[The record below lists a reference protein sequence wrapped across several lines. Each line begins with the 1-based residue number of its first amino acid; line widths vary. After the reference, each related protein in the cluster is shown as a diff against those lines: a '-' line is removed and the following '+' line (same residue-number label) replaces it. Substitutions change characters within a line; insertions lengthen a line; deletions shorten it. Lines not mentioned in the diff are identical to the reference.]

1 MSVKAESDIREGIE
15 IQREDLEES
24 TEEESKKKKHRR
36 EKVGFRDRKVCF
48 FTFFKWFLSY

>member
-48 FTFFKWFLSY
+48 FLFSLNGF